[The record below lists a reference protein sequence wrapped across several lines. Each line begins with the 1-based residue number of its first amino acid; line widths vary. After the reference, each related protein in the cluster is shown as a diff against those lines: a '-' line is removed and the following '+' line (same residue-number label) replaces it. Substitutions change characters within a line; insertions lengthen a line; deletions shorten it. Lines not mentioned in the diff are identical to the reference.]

1 MEKVTGEDVQQDG
14 VQLGF
19 NHDGHGLFGT
29 GIHTWQPQNIHA
41 ATLDHMILVLGAEQ
55 LLVGIKSTDAKALY
69 ILAGQLRHHDSAGQS
84 ELLVLAV
91 LPLDRR

>member
-1 MEKVTGEDVQQDG
+1 
-14 VQLGF
+14 
-19 NHDGHGLFGT
+19 
-29 GIHTWQPQNIHA
+29 
-41 ATLDHMILVLGAEQ
+41 MILVLGAEQ

-69 ILAGQLRHHDSAGQS
+69 ILAGQLRHHDSAGQP